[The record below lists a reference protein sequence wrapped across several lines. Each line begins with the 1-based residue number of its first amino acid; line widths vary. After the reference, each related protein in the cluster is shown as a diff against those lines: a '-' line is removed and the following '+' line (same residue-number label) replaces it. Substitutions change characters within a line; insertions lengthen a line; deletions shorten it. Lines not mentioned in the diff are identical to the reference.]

1 MDRRVQLLL
10 ESLRDG
16 RWHDRVRSKTVTL
29 GVVEAAVHLRLIEV
43 KRIRIRM
50 TRDSLG
56 YYRITRHGRAAL
68 HAGWYPSREDVSE
81 AIRLV
86 M

>member
-1 MDRRVQLLL
+1 MDRRVRLLL
-10 ESLRDG
+10 KALKDG
-16 RWHDRVRSKTVTL
+16 GWHGKILQKAVTV

-43 KRIRIRM
+43 KRIGIRG
-50 TRDSLG
+50 TRNSRG
-56 YYRITRHGRAAL
+56 FYRITGHGRAAL
-68 HAGWYPSREDVSE
+68 SAGWYPSREDVSE